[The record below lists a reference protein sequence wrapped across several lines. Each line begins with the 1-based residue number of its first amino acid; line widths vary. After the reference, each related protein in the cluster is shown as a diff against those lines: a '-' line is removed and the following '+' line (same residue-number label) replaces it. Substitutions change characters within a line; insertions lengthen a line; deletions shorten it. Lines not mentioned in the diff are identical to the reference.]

1 MSLAHKPTFKMLKK
15 NIVAST
21 TIGCWDDTTN
31 SELAELEKTLNPDAA
46 KGTKQAAAPE
56 ARRAPVTIKG
66 RMWLYIPESTAF
78 NKKDSGSLYQTT
90 ASSVFFRTKKMFRKK
105 LQRSNTEKK
114 TPPKKKHALLT

>member
-78 NKKDSGSLYQTT
+78 NKKDSGSLYQPT
-90 ASSVFFRTKKMFRKK
+90 ASSVFFQPKKCFERSFKDQYQKK
-105 LQRSNTEKK
+105 HPQ
-114 TPPKKKHALLT
+114 KKHALLT